1 MDSHIKPPIRIASA
15 SLLAAAMLLSFATIA
30 ARSASAAELSAAEQC
45 DREAGSDLDLE
56 RNRAFPAVATHDIRI
71 GVALSACRE
80 AYNQNGGARTQF
92 QLARVLDRAGEKLKS
107 LRVLGEAAQNGHA
120 LAMAMYG
127 TRLVERGEAE
137 AAFDLYQRA
146 AAAGNVVAAHN
157 LAAAYRD
164 GVGTRADGALAAQWF
179 ERAQTNELQ

>member
-1 MDSHIKPPIRIASA
+1 MDTRINPTIRSA
-15 SLLAAAMLLSFATIA
+15 NAVLLATAMLLSFAAIA
-30 ARSASAAELSAAEQC
+30 APSAHAGDLTAAEQC
-45 DREAGSDLDLE
+45 DREAGSELDLE
-56 RNRAFPAVATHDIRI
+56 RNRAFPAVATEDIRI

-80 AYNQNGGARTQF
+80 AYNQNGDARTQF

-107 LRVLGEAAQNGHA
+107 LQILGEAAQNGHA

-146 AAAGNVVAAHN
+146 AAAGNVVAARN
-157 LAAAYRD
+157 LAVAYRD
-164 GVGTRADGALAAQWF
+164 GVGTRADGALAAQWS
-179 ERAQTNELQ
+179 ERAKTSKLQ

>member
-1 MDSHIKPPIRIASA
+1 MRVASA
-15 SLLAAAMLLSFATIA
+15 PLIATAMLLSFAAPPA
-30 ARSASAAELSAAEQC
+30 ARAADLTPAEQC
-45 DREAGSDLDLE
+45 DREAGSELDLE
-56 RNRAFPAVATHDIRI
+56 RNKAFPPVASEDIRI

-107 LRVLGEAAQNGHA
+107 LRILGEAAQNGHA

-137 AAFDLYQRA
+137 AAFDLYRRA
-146 AAAGNVVAAHN
+146 AAAGNAVAAHN

-164 GVGTRADGALAAQWF
+164 GVGTDVDGRLAALWF
-179 ERAQTNELQ
+179 ERATTDQVR